1 MVASLQRRAVDL
13 RVYLPIGSEP
23 GDYELQIAQ
32 EADAAILS
40 ARGTAK
46 AEDRNV
52 SLRVQIDLR
61 GLAPGRYL
69 LGMRKGSFRWMYYPL
84 TVAD

>member
-1 MVASLQRRAVDL
+1 
-13 RVYLPIGSEP
+13 VYLPIGSEP

-40 ARGTAK
+40 DRGTAK

-52 SLRVQIDLR
+52 SLRVQVDLR
-61 GLAPGRYL
+61 DLAPGQYL
-69 LGMRKGSFRWMYYPL
+69 LGIRKGSFRWMYYPL